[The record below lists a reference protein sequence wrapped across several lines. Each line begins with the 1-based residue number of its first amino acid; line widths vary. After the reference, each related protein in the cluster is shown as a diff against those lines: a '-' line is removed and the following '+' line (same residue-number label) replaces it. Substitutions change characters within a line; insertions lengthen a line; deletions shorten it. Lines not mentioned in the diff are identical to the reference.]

1 MGKNHIIAGSMP
13 AHHDAAN
20 HGLWRAIEPVFQ
32 ALRDRKPD
40 LVTISKTYRE
50 PTCFD
55 TRFNIQTK
63 R

>member
-55 TRFNIQTK
+55 TRPRIGQ
-63 R
+63 